1 MDWNYQMNDIAECGR
16 HGTFVSWFEKLA
28 LKLTKELISEAE
40 AKENEKNEISDNGGD
55 DDEDGKKKKKRKP
68 KKKKAS
74 VDTTSNKLSA
84 MNCIITGIFESM
96 SPEEIAQLVLRHG
109 GKVSTNVTG
118 LVTHMILG
126 ESGLLPPYNTPTG
139 KGSKKYREAK
149 KKKTYSNNRR

>member
-68 KKKKAS
+68 KKKKKPLFIINPI
-74 VDTTSNKLSA
+74 NKVQRIVLLQECL
-84 MNCIITGIFESM
+84 NCFF
-96 SPEEIAQLVLRHG
+96 
-109 GKVSTNVTG
+109 
-118 LVTHMILG
+118 
-126 ESGLLPPYNTPTG
+126 
-139 KGSKKYREAK
+139 
-149 KKKTYSNNRR
+149 